1 MRFWSKAFRCT
12 AMFLVLFAAVEVL
25 ACDYLPNSD
34 CNISSQQDQG
44 QPQGSCDNCLCCCAH
59 VVVVN
64 PVVFEP
70 RETAVPAPPEEIVQ
84 QPLFAPDVPE
94 KSCQLN
100 RSMQHY
106 LIS

>member
-1 MRFWSKAFRCT
+1 MSFWPKAFRCT

-59 VVVVN
+59 VVVVT
-64 PVVFEP
+64 PMVFEP
-70 RETAVPAPPEEIVQ
+70 RETVVPAPPEETVQ
-84 QPLFAPDVPE
+84 QPLFAPSHIDHPP
-94 KSCQLN
+94 QL
-100 RSMQHY
+100 S
-106 LIS
+106 